1 MIRIEGPPAS
11 ILVPVQWEDARP
23 LVDCRKNSR
32 QEKSHAKTPRRKEEQ
47 GRLGPDQPPRL
58 ENAWPEGI
66 LLAYHSASASPF
78 TPIRPYAD
86 TPIRSSSWLRLRC
99 AKPWRL
105 GVRFSLISSLRR
117 PGVRSS
123 VLGKCCSAQP
133 VHDRFANTDLG
144 HWLNIDSLQRQLVEF
159 SKQRKK
165 PGSCLGQIAVL
176 AQ

>member
-1 MIRIEGPPAS
+1 MRGPWS
-11 ILVPVQWEDARP
+11 IAEKTRAK
-23 LVDCRKNSR
+23 KNL
-32 QEKSHAKTPRRKEEQ
+32 TPRRQ
-47 GRLGPDQPPRL
+47 GLAQRSRNQRRRSYRRVGVWAYRRKRRGRCAVVCEKNPLGPSVFEPWWLVVPNLPRFFF
-58 ENAWPEGI
+58 A
-66 LLAYHSASASPF
+66 
-78 TPIRPYAD
+78 
-86 TPIRSSSWLRLRC
+86 
-99 AKPWRL
+99 PWRL
-105 GVRFSLISSLRR
+105 GVRFSLISSLRG

-165 PGSCLGQIAVL
+165 PGSRLGQIAVL

>member
-47 GRLGPDQPPRL
+47 GRLAPTNHQGSKTLGPRGFFSHTTAPLPRRL
-58 ENAWPEGI
+58 RRYAP
-66 LLAYHSASASPF
+66 
-78 TPIRPYAD
+78 TPTRRYG
-86 TPIRSSSWLRLRC
+86 RHLWLRLRC

-117 PGVRSS
+117 ADVRSS